1 MDRFSGKVSIVAGGA
16 NGIGAASVRRLA
28 AEGSAVVVADIDMEA
43 AQQLV
48 DELRESGA
56 TARAIKTDVAEE
68 AQVRNLVAQVV
79 DELGGLDVMCNNA
92 ALLSR
97 EHLDRDIGAVEIPLE
112 VWDRTMEVN
121 LRGVL
126 LGCRY
131 AVPALQARGGGAIVN
146 TSSTSSY
153 YGDPGLFSYG
163 ASKGAVSTL
172 TRHVATTYGRSGV
185 RCNAVVPGP
194 VITPTIERFL
204 SDRDLKLMR
213 RHVTTGRLGKPE
225 DIAAAVAFLASDDAQ
240 YINGAQLLVDGGW
253 SARSPHWADWSDL
266 RRMLEDSP
274 ETTLGDWLASL

>member
-1 MDRFSGKVSIVAGGA
+1 LDRFSGKVSIVAGGA

-28 AEGSAVVVADIDMEA
+28 AEGSAVIVADIDTRA

-48 DELRESGA
+48 DELSATGA
-56 TARAIKTDVAEE
+56 NARAIETDVADET
-68 AQVRNLVAQVV
+68 QVRDLIARVV
-79 DELGGLDVMCNNA
+79 DEFGGLDVMCNNA
-92 ALLSR
+92 ALLGR
-97 EHLDRDIGAVEIPLE
+97 EHLDRDVGAVEIPLD
-112 VWDRTMEVN
+112 VWDRTMQVN

-194 VITPTIERFL
+194 VITPTIETFL
-204 SDRDLKLMR
+204 SEQDLQLMR
-213 RHVTTGRLGKPE
+213 RHVTTTRLGRPH
-225 DIAAAVAFLASDDAQ
+225 DIAAAIAFLASDDAQ
-240 YINGAQLLVDGGW
+240 YVNGAQLVVDGGW

-266 RRMLEDSP
+266 RPALAESP
-274 ETTLGDWLASL
+274 DTTLGEWLASL